1 MLSQFFILS
10 ARGDTIITRDCKI
23 NTPSL
28 TIIVRLDLGRET
40 SEIFFRKVKF
50 WQGDPPPC
58 FNVDGINYFYTK
70 KFGIY
75 FVATTK
81 ANVSPSYVM
90 DILYRMMKVFRDFCG
105 VLNEES
111 IRKNFVLIYEIID
124 EIIDY
129 GHPQL
134 ITTEHIKQYIINEP
148 ILIQQKQ
155 PGKTSSFTPSIFSSN
170 TISSTAIQRPLSQ
183 ITDKKNMKNE
193 IFVDIFEKLSVSYSI
208 SNSILGT
215 V

>member
-1 MLSQFFILS
+1 M
-10 ARGDTIITRDCKI
+10 
-23 NTPSL
+23 
-28 TIIVRLDLGRET
+28 DLGRET

-70 KFGIY
+70 KFGIF

-81 ANVSPSYVM
+81 HTVSPSYVM

-134 ITTEHIKQYIINEP
+134 MTTENIKQFIVNEP
-148 ILIQQKQ
+148 ILIQPKAQA
-155 PGKTSSFTPSIFSSN
+155 TSSSFAPRIFSSN
-170 TISSTAIQRPLSQ
+170 TVASTAIQRPLSQ

-193 IFVDIFEKLSVSYSI
+193 IFVDIFEKLSVSHSHFHAI
-208 SNSILGT
+208 FLG
-215 V
+215 VIQLQWLRD

>member
-10 ARGDTIITRDCKI
+10 ARGDTIITRDCKYI
-23 NTPSL
+23 YKL
-28 TIIVRLDLGRET
+28 RYIVRLDLGRET

-50 WQGDPPPC
+50 WQGDPPPT
-58 FNVDGINYFYTK
+58 FVSFFIMIKVKQNVDGINYFYTK
-70 KFGIY
+70 KFGIF

-81 ANVSPSYVM
+81 HNVSPSYVF

-134 ITTEHIKQYIINEP
+134 MTTENIK
-148 ILIQQKQ
+148 
-155 PGKTSSFTPSIFSSN
+155 
-170 TISSTAIQRPLSQ
+170 
-183 ITDKKNMKNE
+183 
-193 IFVDIFEKLSVSYSI
+193 
-208 SNSILGT
+208 
-215 V
+215 

>member
-10 ARGDTIITRDCKI
+10 ARGDTIITRDCNCSYLLKR
-23 NTPSL
+23 N
-28 TIIVRLDLGRET
+28 IVRLDLGRET

-70 KFGIY
+70 KFGIF

-81 ANVSPSYVM
+81 HTVSPSYVM

-129 GHPQL
+129 GHP
-134 ITTEHIKQYIINEP
+134 
-148 ILIQQKQ
+148 
-155 PGKTSSFTPSIFSSN
+155 
-170 TISSTAIQRPLSQ
+170 
-183 ITDKKNMKNE
+183 
-193 IFVDIFEKLSVSYSI
+193 
-208 SNSILGT
+208 
-215 V
+215 